1 MHLISYGCSS
11 THLDDAAPEA
21 VDHGVEAGGGQGE
34 GLSKYRGD
42 EEAAEAEHPARL
54 HQPRNIHVL
63 HMYLSIFTFIC
74 AVLLACKGHW
84 FSPCLASGM
93 AGLRATIA
101 KASTPGVLR
110 ASRLSLR

>member
-54 HQPRNIHVL
+54 HQPRNIHVCITYVSL
-63 HMYLSIFTFIC
+63 HLF
-74 AVLLACKGHW
+74 VLCSLLVKAIGLVLALQAEWPGY
-84 FSPCLASGM
+84 
-93 AGLRATIA
+93 GL
-101 KASTPGVLR
+101 L
-110 ASRLSLR
+110 